1 MTQILL
7 VLNQEANYLTFYE
20 DPRSHLQLVKAI
32 NTGAFV
38 VGEGRDVP
46 YGTHEWA
53 MSQLPIDLITV
64 VPEPPP
70 VLLTARQYDVLFRV
84 AAQKRASAIARELRI
99 SRRTV
104 YEYIFELKERFHAFS
119 RQELIDRAREMGMLP
134 WERYDT
140 KLFFKDIYTFG
151 G

>member
-7 VLNQEANYLTFYE
+7 VLYQDANYLIFYE
-20 DPRSHLQLVKAI
+20 DPRSHLQLVKDI

-46 YGTHEWA
+46 AGTRQWA

-70 VLLTARQYDVLFRV
+70 VQLTARHYDVLFRL
-84 AAQKRASAIARELRI
+84 ASFKRASVIATELNI

-104 YEYIFELKERFHAFS
+104 YAYIAEMKERFQAKS
-119 RQELIDRAREMGMLP
+119 REELLANAREMGMLP
-134 WERYDT
+134 WEDYDT
-140 KLFFKDIYTFG
+140 RRFFKDIYTFG